1 MTVAYLMFGALCTGA
16 IILVA
21 AELIA
26 MYIIDKT
33 DKKRGITNGKSI

>member
-1 MTVAYLMFGALCTGA
+1 MTTAYIMFGALCVGA

-26 MYIIDKT
+26 MYIIDRS
-33 DKKRGITNGKSI
+33 DKKKV